1 MMRQLLLF
9 IFISLAFSLSAEQ
22 FKITGKVVDARDSLQ
37 CIGASVMVVGT
48 NRGTATDGDGNFS
61 IEVEKGEILKFS
73 YYGYNSK
80 EVEVLNDSSLVIE
93 MKAWKEFCY
102 CSEYGRHI
110 ILPDNH
116 LKCSL
121 KEIKSMYPHLKECN
135 DNIYESKHDNEAFS
149 LYLYNGIVYKQY
161 YSFKHY
167 TINLPD
173 NSGNSLESVYYSFV
187 NNFKGYDSSQ
197 KSESGN
203 EITFYYPE
211 HCVHIQLEPNE
222 LVSVTYELKTEYYK

>member
-1 MMRQLLLF
+1 MRQLLLYMF
-9 IFISLAFSLSAEQ
+9 LLLVCSVNAEQ
-22 FKITGKVVDARDSLQ
+22 FKITGKVVDAENNEPLICAGVED
-37 CIGASVMVVGT
+37 VVSR
-48 NRGTATDGDGNFS
+48 RGVATDIDGNFC
-61 IEVEKGEILKFS
+61 IEVEKGAILKFS
-73 YYGYNSK
+73 CIGYYSK

-121 KEIKSMYPHLKECN
+121 KEIKSMYPHLKECD

-167 TINLPD
+167 TINLPG
-173 NSGNSLESVYYSFV
+173 NSGNALERVYYNFV
-187 NNFKGYDSSQ
+187 NSFKGYDSSQ
-197 KSESGN
+197 KSESGE

-211 HCVHIQLEPNE
+211 YSVHIQYEPNE
-222 LVSVTYELKTEYYK
+222 CVSATYELNPEYYK

>member
-1 MMRQLLLF
+1 MRQLLLYLF
-9 IFISLAFSLSAEQ
+9 ILFACGVNAEQ
-22 FKITGKVVDARDSLQ
+22 LKITGKVVDAENNEPLICAGVED
-37 CIGASVMVVGT
+37 VVSR
-48 NRGTATDGDGNFS
+48 RGVATDIDGNFC
-61 IEVEKGEILKFS
+61 IEVEKGAILKFS
-73 YYGYNSK
+73 CIGYYSK
-80 EVEVLNDSSLVIE
+80 EVAVLNDSSLVIE

-121 KEIKSMYPHLKECN
+121 KAIKSMYPHLKECN

-149 LYLYNGIVYKQY
+149 LYLYNGIVYKQS

-167 TINLPD
+167 TINLPG
-173 NSGNSLESVYYSFV
+173 NSGNALESVYHKFGNSF
-187 NNFKGYDSSQ
+187 KRYDSSQ
-197 KSESGN
+197 KSESGE

-211 HCVHIQLEPNE
+211 YSVHIQYEPNE
-222 LVSVTYELKTEYYK
+222 RVSVTYELKPEYYK

>member
-1 MMRQLLLF
+1 MRQILLY
-9 IFISLAFSLSAEQ
+9 IFILFVCSVSAEQ
-22 FKITGKVVDARDSLQ
+22 FMITGTVVDARDSLQ

-110 ILPDNH
+110 ITSSSHGEYILISSAE
-116 LKCSL
+116 L
-121 KEIKSMYPHLKECN
+121 
-135 DNIYESKHDNEAFS
+135 FTV
-149 LYLYNGIVYKQY
+149 G
-161 YSFKHY
+161 
-167 TINLPD
+167 NLSCCFLLRLCFFEFLNLILADLDLDTP
-173 NSGNSLESVYYSFV
+173 LAVRIF
-187 NNFKGYDSSQ
+187 
-197 KSESGN
+197 
-203 EITFYYPE
+203 
-211 HCVHIQLEPNE
+211 HIFD
-222 LVSVTYELKTEYYK
+222 

>member
-1 MMRQLLLF
+1 MRQIFLY
-9 IFISLAFSLSAEQ
+9 IFILFVCSASAEQ

-61 IEVEKGEILKFS
+61 IEVEKGAILKFS
-73 YYGYNSK
+73 CIGYYSEK
-80 EVEVLNDSSLVIE
+80 VKVLNDSSLVIE

-110 ILPDNH
+110 ILPENH

-121 KEIKSMYPHLKECN
+121 KEIKRMYPHLKRCD

-173 NSGNSLESVYYSFV
+173 NSETALERVYYNFV
-187 NNFKGYDSSQ
+187 NSFKGYDSSQ
-197 KSESGN
+197 KSESGE

-211 HCVHIQLEPNE
+211 YSVHIQYEPNKC
-222 LVSVTYELKTEYYK
+222 VSVTYELNPEYYK

>member
-1 MMRQLLLF
+1 MRQILLF
-9 IFISLAFSLSAEQ
+9 IFISLACSISAEQ
-22 FKITGKVVDARDSLQ
+22 FKITGKVVDAEN
-37 CIGASVMVVGT
+37 VGSR
-48 NRGTATDGDGNFS
+48 RGVATDIDGNFS
-61 IEVEKGEILKFS
+61 IEVEKGAILKFS
-73 YYGYNSK
+73 CVGYYDK
-80 EVEVLNDSSLVIE
+80 LVEVLNDSSLVVE
-93 MKAWKEFCY
+93 MKVWKEFCY

-149 LYLYNGIVYKQY
+149 LYLYNGIVYKQS

-173 NSGNSLESVYYSFV
+173 NSETALERVYHGFV
-187 NNFKGYDSSQ
+187 NGFKGYDSSQ

-211 HCVHIQLEPNE
+211 YSVHIQYEPNE
-222 LVSVTYELKTEYYK
+222 RVSATYELNPEYYK

>member
-61 IEVEKGEILKFS
+61 IDVEKGAILKFS
-73 YYGYNSK
+73 YLGYYDK
-80 EVEVLNDSSLVIE
+80 LVEVLNDSSLVVE
-93 MKAWKEFCY
+93 MKEWKEFCY
-102 CSEYGRHI
+102 CSEYSRHI

-116 LKCSL
+116 LKRSL
-121 KEIKSMYPHLKECN
+121 KEIKSLYPHLKKCKG
-135 DNIYESKHDNEAFS
+135 NIYESKHGNEVFS
-149 LYLYNGIVYKQY
+149 LYNGIVYKQS

-167 TINLPD
+167 TLNLP
-173 NSGNSLESVYYSFV
+173 GNSNALERVYYSFV
-187 NNFKGYDSSQ
+187 NSFKGYDSSEECQ
-197 KSESGN
+197 SGKGK
-203 EITFYYPE
+203 IFYYPE
-211 HCVHIQLEPNE
+211 YSIHIQYEPKKC
-222 LVSVTYELKTEYYK
+222 VSVTYELNPEYYK

>member
-1 MMRQLLLF
+1 MRQLLLF

-73 YYGYNSK
+73 YLGYYDK
-80 EVEVLNDSSLVIE
+80 LVEVLNDSALFVE
-93 MKAWKEFCY
+93 MKEWKEFCY
-102 CSEYGRHI
+102 CSEYARHI

-116 LKCSL
+116 LKRSL
-121 KEIKSMYPHLKECN
+121 KEIKSLYPHLKKCKG
-135 DNIYESKHDNEAFS
+135 NIYESKHGNEVFS
-149 LYLYNGIVYKQY
+149 LYNGIVYKQS

-167 TINLPD
+167 TLNLPD
-173 NSGNSLESVYYSFV
+173 NSENALERVYYSFV
-187 NNFKGYDSSQ
+187 NSFKGYDSSQ
-197 KSESGN
+197 KSESGE

-211 HCVHIQLEPNE
+211 YSVYIQYEPNE
-222 LVSVTYELKTEYYK
+222 CVSVTYELNPEHYK

>member
-1 MMRQLLLF
+1 MMRQILLF

-61 IEVEKGEILKFS
+61 IDVEKGAILKFS
-73 YYGYNSK
+73 YLGYYDK
-80 EVEVLNDSSLVIE
+80 LVEVLNDSSLVVE
-93 MKAWKEFCY
+93 MKEWKEFCY
-102 CSEYGRHI
+102 CSEYARHI

-116 LKCSL
+116 LKRSL
-121 KEIKSMYPHLKECN
+121 KEIKSLYPHLKKCKG
-135 DNIYESKHDNEAFS
+135 NIYESKHGNEVFS
-149 LYLYNGIVYKQY
+149 LYNGIVYKQS

-167 TINLPD
+167 TLNLPD
-173 NSGNSLESVYYSFV
+173 NSENALERVYYSFV
-187 NNFKGYDSSQ
+187 NSFKGYDSSQ
-197 KSESGN
+197 KSESGE

-211 HCVHIQLEPNE
+211 YSVYIQYEPNE
-222 LVSVTYELKTEYYK
+222 CVSVTYELNPEYYK

>member
-48 NRGTATDGDGNFS
+48 NRGTATDSDGNFS

-73 YYGYNSK
+73 YVGYYSK
-80 EVEVLNDSSLVIE
+80 EVEVLNDSSLVIV

-102 CSEYGRHI
+102 CSEYGTHI
-110 ILPDNH
+110 ILPENH

-121 KEIKSMYPHLKECN
+121 KEIKRMYPHLKKSD

-149 LYLYNGIVYKQY
+149 LYNGIVYKQY

-167 TINLPD
+167 TLNLP
-173 NSGNSLESVYYSFV
+173 GNSNALERVYYSFV
-187 NNFKGYDSSQ
+187 NSFKGYDSSQ
-197 KSESGN
+197 KSESGE

-211 HCVHIQLEPNE
+211 YSVYIQYEPNE
-222 LVSVTYELKTEYYK
+222 CVSVTYELNPEYYK

>member
-1 MMRQLLLF
+1 MRQILLYLF
-9 IFISLAFSLSAEQ
+9 ILFACGVNAEQ
-22 FKITGKVVDARDSLQ
+22 FKITGTVVDEVHEPIIFAKVEVKDADRRT
-37 CIGASVMVVGT
+37 VT
-48 NRGTATDGDGNFS
+48 NVDGNFS
-61 IEVEKGEILKFS
+61 IDVEKGAILKFS
-73 YYGYNSK
+73 CIGYYSEK
-80 EVEVLNDSSLVIE
+80 VKVLNDSSLVIE

-110 ILPDNH
+110 ILPENH

-121 KEIKSMYPHLKECN
+121 KEIKRMYPHLKKCD

-167 TINLPD
+167 TINLPG
-173 NSGNSLESVYYSFV
+173 NSGNALERVYYNFV
-187 NNFKGYDSSQ
+187 NSFKGYDSSQ
-197 KSESGN
+197 KSESGE

>member
-1 MMRQLLLF
+1 MRQLLLF

-73 YYGYNSK
+73 YVGYYDK
-80 EVEVLNDSSLVIE
+80 LVEVLNDSSLVVE
-93 MKAWKEFCY
+93 MKEWKEFCY
-102 CSEYGRHI
+102 CSEYARHI

-116 LKCSL
+116 LKRSL
-121 KEIKSMYPHLKECN
+121 KEIKSLYPHLKKCKG
-135 DNIYESKHDNEAFS
+135 NIYESKHGNEVFS
-149 LYLYNGIVYKQY
+149 LYNGIVYKQS

-167 TINLPD
+167 TLNLPD
-173 NSGNSLESVYYSFV
+173 NSENALERVYYSFV
-187 NNFKGYDSSQ
+187 NSFKGYDSSQ
-197 KSESGN
+197 KSESGE

-211 HCVHIQLEPNE
+211 YSVHIQYKPQKHL
-222 LVSVTYELKTEYYK
+222 SVTYELNPEYYK

>member
-1 MMRQLLLF
+1 MFLLLVC
-9 IFISLAFSLSAEQ
+9 SVNAEQ

-73 YYGYNSK
+73 YLGYYDK
-80 EVEVLNDSSLVIE
+80 LVEVLNDSALFVE
-93 MKAWKEFCY
+93 MKEWKEFCY
-102 CSEYGRHI
+102 CSEYARHI

-116 LKCSL
+116 LKRSL
-121 KEIKSMYPHLKECN
+121 KEIKSLYPHLKKCKG
-135 DNIYESKHDNEAFS
+135 NIYESKHGNEVFS
-149 LYLYNGIVYKQY
+149 LYNGIVYKQS

-167 TINLPD
+167 TLNLPD
-173 NSGNSLESVYYSFV
+173 NSENALERVYYSFV
-187 NNFKGYDSSQ
+187 NSFKGYDSSQ
-197 KSESGN
+197 KSESGE

-211 HCVHIQLEPNE
+211 YSVYIQYEPNE
-222 LVSVTYELKTEYYK
+222 CVSVTYELNPEHYK